1 MMIVMERAEAL
12 ARILAEEERMEK
24 LMNMTAR
31 EAAEALALEGFDFT
45 AEELIA
51 FAEAVCEE
59 EPAELDEENLD
70 AVAGGAVKYLGPGWL
85 WPKRPNFPRL
95 PSIPLPLPLP
105 LPRLPLWR

>member
-24 LMNMTAR
+24 LMNMTAQ
-31 EAAEALALEGFDFT
+31 EAAEALTLEGFDFT
-45 AEELIA
+45 A
-51 FAEAVCEE
+51 E

-105 LPRLPLWR
+105 RLPLWR